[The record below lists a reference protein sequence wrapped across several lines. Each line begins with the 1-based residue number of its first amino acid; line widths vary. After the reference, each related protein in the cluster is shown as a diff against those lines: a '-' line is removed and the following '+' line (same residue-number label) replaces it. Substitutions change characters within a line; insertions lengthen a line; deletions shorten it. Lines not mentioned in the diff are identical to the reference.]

1 MHTLE
6 PSLRPIQADC
16 FEPTLFIRH
25 HRMLRALTLESQAW
39 FCLSDLARLMGRP
52 LDERSTYKLDLDQ
65 HRTAWLLANGE
76 WTKNLMVSESGV
88 FALLVHHYVPENRSL
103 RHWLTHE
110 VLPALRDNEQ
120 VHQPNLGQMQRLGTS
135 LSLLHWRSE
144 PRIRLRDMPEVMAQS
159 PLAINPSPRPWW
171 RRMRESFSA

>member
-1 MHTLE
+1 MHRLE
-6 PSLRPIQADC
+6 TPTRHTQPDC

-25 HRMLRALTLESQAW
+25 HRMLRALMLESQAW

-52 LDERSTYKLDLDQ
+52 LDERATYKLDLDQ
-65 HRTAWLLANGE
+65 RRTAWLLANGE
-76 WTKNLMVSESGV
+76 WSKNLMVSESGV
-88 FALLVHHYVPENRSL
+88 FALLVHHYVPENRAL

-110 VLPALRDNEQ
+110 VLPALRDNQ
-120 VHQPNLGQMQRLGTS
+120 QAHQPSLGQMRWLGTS

-144 PRIRLRDMPEVMAQS
+144 PWIRLRDMPEVMAHS
-159 PLAINPSPRPWW
+159 APVAGPSSRPWW